1 MRCYLYFYHHEY
13 EISLLRVSLQV
24 TAWPDAAHL
33 PDIIIYNP
41 PHPLPHV
48 KCCSEF
54 PRFLPQR
61 VMCPGIGVTIARIIC
76 QPDRDPQITCSTHYY
91 PEFRHPDIKVFHNI
105 QLPSVLAQLAAEST
119 FIPPQL
125 ARLKIA
131 IYRNKIQYKEL
142 DTKQRCN
149 KTRTMTQSIDS
160 TPSKVTRTA
169 LSSY

>member
-1 MRCYLYFYHHEY
+1 MSNVAQNFRDSCR
-13 EISLLRVSLQV
+13 SGSPV
-24 TAWPDAAHL
+24 
-33 PDIIIYNP
+33 
-41 PHPLPHV
+41 
-48 KCCSEF
+48 
-54 PRFLPQR
+54 
-61 VMCPGIGVTIARIIC
+61 CPGIGVTIARIIC

-91 PEFRHPDIKVFHNI
+91 PEFRHSDIKVFHNI

-160 TPSKVTRTA
+160 TPSKVTRTHYRLISSTVQCSVSQSFLDTED
-169 LSSY
+169 LSVSPPGHHPDRPPMVTPHGSR